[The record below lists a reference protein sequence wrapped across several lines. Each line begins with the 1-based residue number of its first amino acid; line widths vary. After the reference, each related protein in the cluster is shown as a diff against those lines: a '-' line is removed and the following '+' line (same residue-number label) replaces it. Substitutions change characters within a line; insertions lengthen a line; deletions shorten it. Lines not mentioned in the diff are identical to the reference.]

1 MMDIPEWGGRMQGTV
16 PTMTVAAEVLS
27 HGVSMM
33 VASDG
38 EEVDSWA
45 GMRETNGSRREDGE
59 PINEGVREI
68 LNGNEG
74 GEEDNMTELS
84 TVDGGNNRGVSGSG
98 I

>member
-1 MMDIPEWGGRMQGTV
+1 MMDVLEWGGRMQGTV

-45 GMRETNGSRREDGE
+45 GMR
-59 PINEGVREI
+59 VREI